1 MPLSPP
7 MPAQAGQPFFL
18 QFAFFD
24 FESGVLTDP
33 ISVQLDLTYGE
44 EAGAAPDIAGPFTYT
59 GASTAAPGTIWR
71 TGTGQFTFWWQVPGG
86 LLPGVYVASWTAGYG
101 SLGDEFVAMENFP
114 ILSGAP
120 FIPVT
125 SGDLGYWTGSLSYQ
139 PPWSPSPLAIQFG
152 QTDGN
157 GITWLWQKLDG
168 WDSPPSVGSVLQR
181 SADHGG
187 WPAAQYYGPRI
198 LTLTVEASAPT
209 QALRDVARGILQQAV
224 PVGTTS
230 TDLAVLAYDEP
241 VPKQAQVRR
250 NAGAAITEAC
260 PTLTDVVFTIPLVA
274 PDPRKYAT
282 TPQQVQVV
290 LPAPVVSP
298 LALPFT
304 SGFPVAFPGGFLPE
318 ASSAVVTNAGT
329 FETRPQL
336 TVNGPVTSPAIVN
349 ATLGSVISFTGLIM
363 GASDVLTVD
372 TDNKQTFL
380 NGLFYPADPQSS
392 WWVLSPGDNTVYL
405 SGVTSAGAQLSI
417 SWSSAWI

>member
-18 QFAFFD
+18 SFAFFD

-33 ISVQLDLTYGE
+33 VSVQLDITYGE
-44 EAGAAPDIAGPFTYT
+44 EAGVIPDTAGPFTYT
-59 GASTAAPGTIWR
+59 GASTAAPDTVWR
-71 TGTGQFTFWWQVPGG
+71 TGTGEFTFWWQVPGG
-86 LLPGVYVASWTAGYG
+86 LLPGVYVASWTAAYG
-101 SLGDEFVAMENFP
+101 SLGDEFLAVENFP

-125 SGDLGYWTGSLSYQ
+125 SGDLGYWTGSLAYQ
-139 PPWSPSPLAIQFG
+139 PPWSPSPLAVQFG
-152 QTDGN
+152 ATDSN

-198 LTLTVEASAPT
+198 LTLTVEASAPS

-230 TDLAVLAYDEP
+230 TDLAVLTYGEP

-250 NAGAAITEAC
+250 NAGAAITEAY

-282 TPQQVQVV
+282 TAQQVQVV

-298 LALPFT
+298 LALPFS
-304 SGFPVAFPGGFLPE
+304 SGLPVAFPGGFLPE
-318 ASSAVVTNAGT
+318 ASSAVATNTGT

-336 TVNGPVTSPAIVN
+336 TVNGPVTSPVIVN
-349 ATLGSVISFTGLIM
+349 ATLGSAISFTGLIM

-380 NGLFYPADPQSS
+380 NSVFYPADPQSS
-392 WWVLSPGDNTVYL
+392 WWVLEPGDNTVYL
-405 SGVTSAGAQLSI
+405 SGVTSAGATLTV
-417 SWSSAWI
+417 SWSSAWL